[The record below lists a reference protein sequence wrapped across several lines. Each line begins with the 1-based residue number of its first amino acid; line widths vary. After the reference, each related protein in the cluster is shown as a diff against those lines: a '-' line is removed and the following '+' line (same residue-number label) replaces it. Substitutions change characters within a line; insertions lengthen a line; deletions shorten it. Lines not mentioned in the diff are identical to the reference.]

1 MPLLEFGAWQPDVTD
16 YEGPNVHN
24 IQNVLPRGDGY
35 GPFPDFSSFT
45 QALPGV
51 CRGAFYALKSDGS
64 VEIFAGTSTKL
75 YQLNNTTFGWTDV
88 SLSGGSY
95 SALSSNANWQFAQTG
110 NFVFATQANAVLQVF
125 DMSSATTFV
134 NALGSPPQA
143 AYISVVGRFLVLSGL
158 LANPYRIQWSGLNNF
173 NASTSWDNITLQS
186 NFQDLPDGGI
196 VRGVAGGEFG
206 IIFQDQT
213 IRSMSYIVGSAVIF
227 QIERIADQMGLFAP
241 YSIIRSGSTIFF
253 FSNKGFY
260 KIDPGGLPVQIGRER
275 IDRTF
280 LQNID
285 IGNLQLFIGAADPR
299 ATRVYWAYKS
309 LAGETGLYDT
319 LLGYDYVLDKFFNIS
334 MMGEYLVSVSQSG
347 ITLEA
352 LDAIA
357 PGVLTVTGAASNG
370 GTNLIR
376 LAVTS
381 ATLTTGQIVAVSG
394 VAGTTEA
401 NGNWTITVIDS
412 GHIDL
417 QGSTFTHAYSSGG
430 IIGGSLDAMILSLD
444 SYATAVQPQ
453 ISQFDSSHKLGFFT
467 GGNLQ
472 ATVQTSEQGTAGQ
485 LIYIDGFRPITDAP
499 DGNIFGSLSWRET
512 QGQSVT
518 TGTEIAANSRTGYI
532 NIRREARYQ
541 RMQIRIPYGTVWTFA
556 SGVEPSPEIAGKT

>member
-227 QIERIADQMGLFAP
+227 QIERIADQMGVFAP

-309 LAGETGLYDT
+309 LAGATGLYDT

-370 GTNLIR
+370 GPNLIR

-453 ISQFDSSHKLGFFT
+453 ISQFNSSHKLGFFT